1 MMINPKNRYL
11 AAFSDYLIDQGL
23 VPDKFL
29 SFYID
34 WVHKAYQ
41 HVGKSLEA
49 TLLLD
54 EENAFLER
62 LKLDVP
68 IWKVKQARQAL
79 GLYSHLL
86 ESHNKTSSSVAHA
99 YDSQW
104 KQRVDLM
111 QKRLR
116 VQQKSYSTEKSYIQ
130 WIRRFYAYLHGKNP
144 AELSDNDIKHF
155 ITSLAVKEKVA
166 SSTQNQAFNA
176 LLYFYRHGL
185 EIEPDI
191 VGNTVRAPN
200 KRRLPV
206 VLSVDEVKRLLE
218 QIDDQFRLMASL
230 AYGAGLRVS
239 ECVRLRVKDIDL
251 DQGALIVRSGKG
263 DKDRRTTLPENL
275 VQKVKE
281 HLDEI
286 KEVYDED
293 RASSIE
299 GVYLPNALE
308 RKYPNVGK
316 EWGWFWAFPA
326 SALAV
331 DPRAKVI
338 RRHHISQAL
347 IQAAVK
353 KASARAGIPK
363 HVTVH
368 TLRHSFATHL
378 LEKGYDIRTIQ
389 ELLGHADV
397 KTTMIYTH
405 VANRNTLGVKSPFD
419 DL

>member
-1 MMINPKNRYL
+1 MINPENRYL
-11 AAFSDYLIDQGL
+11 AAFSDYLCAQGL

-29 SFYID
+29 NFYID
-34 WVHKAYQ
+34 WVRMAYQ
-41 HVGKSLEA
+41 HVGKSLETA
-49 TLLLD
+49 LLRD

-62 LKLDVP
+62 LKLDVTA
-68 IWKVKQARQAL
+68 WQMNQAKQAL

-86 ESHNKTSSSVAHA
+86 NSQTKVSRSGAHA

-104 KQRVDLM
+104 KQLVDQM

-130 WIRRFYAYLHGKNP
+130 WIRRFYVYLHGKNP
-144 AELSDNDIKHF
+144 AELSEDDIKHF
-155 ITSLAVKEKVA
+155 ITSLAVKDKVA
-166 SSTQNQAFNA
+166 ASTQNQAFNA

-185 EIEPDI
+185 EMDPDI

-200 KRRLPV
+200 KQRLPV
-206 VLSVDEVKRLLE
+206 VLSQAEFKRLLDQME
-218 QIDDQFRLMASL
+218 QRFWLMA
-230 AYGAGLRVS
+230 AITYGGGLRVS
-239 ECVRLRVKDIDL
+239 ECVRMRVKDIDL
-251 DQGALIVRSGKG
+251 DQRALIVRSGKG

-275 VQKVKE
+275 IQKVKE

-286 KEVYDED
+286 KAIYDKD
-293 RASSIE
+293 RASSIA
-299 GVYLPNALE
+299 GVYLPHALE
-308 RKYPNVGK
+308 RKYPNAGK
-316 EWGWFWAFPA
+316 EWGWFWLFPA
-326 SALAV
+326 SSLAV
-331 DPRAKVI
+331 DPRANVI
-338 RRHHISQAL
+338 RRHHLSQAL
-347 IQAAVK
+347 IQAAIK
-353 KASARAGIPK
+353 KAAARAGICK

-378 LEKGYDIRTIQ
+378 LESGYDIRTIQ

-405 VANRNTLGVKSPFD
+405 VANRSVLGVKSPFD

>member
-1 MMINPKNRYL
+1 
-11 AAFSDYLIDQGL
+11 
-23 VPDKFL
+23 
-29 SFYID
+29 
-34 WVHKAYQ
+34 
-41 HVGKSLEA
+41 
-49 TLLLD
+49 LLLIIT
-54 EENAFLER
+54 AATITRER
-62 LKLDVP
+62 L
-68 IWKVKQARQAL
+68 Q
-79 GLYSHLL
+79 
-86 ESHNKTSSSVAHA
+86 
-99 YDSQW
+99 
-104 KQRVDLM
+104 
-111 QKRLR
+111 
-116 VQQKSYSTEKSYIQ
+116 
-130 WIRRFYAYLHGKNP
+130 
-144 AELSDNDIKHF
+144 HF
-155 ITSLAVKEKVA
+155 ITSLAVKDKVA
-166 SSTQNQAFNA
+166 ASTQNQAFNA
-176 LLYFYRHGL
+176 LLYFYRNGL

-218 QIDDQFRLMASL
+218 HIDERFWLMASL
-230 AYGAGLRVS
+230 SYGGGLRVS

-275 VQKVKE
+275 IKKVKE

-286 KEVYDED
+286 KEIYDKD

-299 GVYLPNALE
+299 GAYLPHALE
-308 RKYPNVGK
+308 RKYPNAGK
-316 EWGWFWAFPA
+316 EWGWFWVFPA
-326 SALAV
+326 KSLAV
-331 DPRAKVI
+331 DPRSSLV
-338 RRHHISQAL
+338 RRHHVSQAL

-353 KASARAGIPK
+353 KASSRAGIPK